1 MSERR
6 ENGSWGRLTQLA
18 VWALGVIPLAA
29 LGDQPSASTSVL
41 GAGPP
46 DSVLSASAGSSSS
59 SDSQL
64 HNGKHRPTDEE
75 WREAADFLQ
84 QYTPKRLAA
93 LNQLADGPL
102 KQRVKNFIYGRYV
115 AIMRAK
121 ENFPEIYQLQVKR
134 LMIEDNIFATH
145 RQMLAASTVARPAI
159 RMQLKQQVA
168 ELFDNVQQE
177 RQVRIDRLKQ
187 WANDLQHT
195 KENDDQNREAVIS
208 RQVQEVMKFGPYSLM
223 HDGMQRRGTGPGAG
237 ETTEDQSVLR
247 PPTTQPSE

>member
-6 ENGSWGRLTQLA
+6 AHGSWGRLARLA

-29 LGDQPSASTSVL
+29 LGDQPAASTGVL
-41 GAGPP
+41 AAGPP
-46 DSVLSASAGSSSS
+46 DSVLSSSAGS
-59 SDSQL
+59 DSQVR
-64 HNGKHRPTDEE
+64 NGKHRLTDEE

-93 LNQLADGPL
+93 ANQLADGVL
-102 KQRVKNFIYGRYV
+102 KQHVKNFMYGRYV
-115 AIMRAK
+115 AIMRAR

-145 RQMLAASTVARPAI
+145 RQALAAGPTAHQAI
-159 RMQLKQQVA
+159 RAQLKQQVA

-208 RQVQEVMKFGPYSLM
+208 HQVQEVMKFGPYSLM
-223 HDGMQRRGTGPGAG
+223 RDGLQRRGPGAGAG
-237 ETTEDQSVLR
+237 ETTENQSVLQA
-247 PPTTQPSE
+247 PTTEPSE